1 MMVEQEDMSTG
12 GNIKTAET
20 SFLQEIP
27 IEDTKSWDL
36 SLKKE
41 IIYWGGFDITVNKPT
56 DSYIEL
62 EFDKVIKGENDK
74 VLDIYY
80 VNTGKK
86 GEENK
91 YIYNKQYDIVYKVKP
106 TKIHG
111 NNVHSIEELDYIL
124 NGGERNKSKQYTKIK
139 YDAKWVTVN
148 NTSYYEP
155 DLNGFGLEVTSLVFY
170 KLDENSAIT
179 EETYEMPVSEWIEK
193 DRPNQ
198 ITKDESNYILYDYAN
213 RVWANIKVDSDD
225 VESWWV
231 WIPRYAYQNVEKTTI
246 TNTIFINNENKT
258 GEQGAGTL
266 PKGYAVQS
274 AFEGNSKKGLL
285 ISKYQPTNVT
295 RNVSTEFAYYIPDLS
310 GFDKDNT
317 YLEVYDKDS
326 GTFSKEVKAS
336 EVKNLSKFSQE
347 NLWFDYDNK
356 IWANVK
362 VVINN
367 IETWWVWIPR
377 YAYRNDNTSTEVI
390 FLDENNKP
398 LNGKD
403 LPSTYTV
410 QSAFEGNNKKGIWV
424 SKYQPSPVS
433 NKYTTNLNTKTIPDL
448 TGFTKQDTY
457 LEIYDK
463 NTKTFKY
470 EVQLSTITN
479 LEEFCLNNL
488 WYDYNNRIYA
498 NVKVVKN
505 GIETWWVYIPRYAYR
520 NDNTITDVLLIDE
533 NNKQLN
539 GKDLP
544 STYTIQ
550 SAFQGNTKKGIWVSK
565 YQPTGS

>member
-20 SFLQEIP
+20 SFLKEIP

-41 IIYWGGFDITVNKPT
+41 IIFWGGFSIETNKPT
-56 DSYIEL
+56 NSYIESGF
-62 EFDKVIKGENDK
+62 EKAITGENEK
-74 VLDIYY
+74 AFDIYY

-91 YIYNKQYDIVYKVKP
+91 YIYNKQYYIVYKVKP

-124 NGGERNKSKQYTKIK
+124 NGGERNKSIQYTKIK

-179 EETYEMPVSEWIEK
+179 EETYEMPVSEWLEK

-231 WIPRYAYQNVEKTTI
+231 WIPRYAYQNVKETTI

-258 GEQGAGTL
+258 GEQRVETL
-266 PKGYAVQS
+266 P
-274 AFEGNSKKGLL
+274 EG
-285 ISKYQPTNVT
+285 
-295 RNVSTEFAYYIPDLS
+295 
-310 GFDKDNT
+310 
-317 YLEVYDKDS
+317 
-326 GTFSKEVKAS
+326 
-336 EVKNLSKFSQE
+336 
-347 NLWFDYDNK
+347 
-356 IWANVK
+356 
-362 VVINN
+362 
-367 IETWWVWIPR
+367 
-377 YAYRNDNTSTEVI
+377 
-390 FLDENNKP
+390 
-398 LNGKD
+398 
-403 LPSTYTV
+403 YTV

-463 NTKTFKY
+463 DTKTFKY

-520 NDNTITDVLLIDE
+520 NDNTITDILLIDE

-550 SAFQGNTKKGIWVSK
+550 SAFEGNTKKGIWVSK